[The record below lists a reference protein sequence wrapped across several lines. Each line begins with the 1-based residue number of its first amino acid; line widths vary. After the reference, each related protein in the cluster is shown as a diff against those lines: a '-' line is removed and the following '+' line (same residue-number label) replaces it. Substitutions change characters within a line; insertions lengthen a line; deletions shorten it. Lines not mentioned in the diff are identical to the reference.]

1 MKDNAV
7 FVAGANGMVGKA
19 LVENLALSGYTNLL
33 TPSSAELNLTNYIE
47 VENYFRNNNPRIVI
61 LAAAKVGGIM
71 ANINSPVAFI
81 ETNLLIQSNVIKVS
95 ADTLV
100 EKLIFIG
107 SSCIYPKLSKQP
119 MKEEYLLTGELEL
132 TNQYYSIAKLAGLKH
147 VEAYKRQFN
156 KNFIS
161 LIPCNL
167 YGANDNFDPINS
179 HVIAALIKKFHQAKI
194 EDLVEVVL
202 WGTGLA
208 RREFLF
214 VDDFAKSV
222 VFFIENDIEESFI
235 NIGSG
240 IDYSIS
246 ELASIISNVVG
257 YKGLIRFDNV
267 NPDGMPKKL
276 LDVSNQKKYGWHSK
290 TDIEEGVSQT
300 YQWYLNNQDQLR
312 KQS

>member
-1 MKDNAV
+1 MKNDV
-7 FVAGANGMVGKA
+7 IFVAGANGMVGRA
-19 LVENLALSGYTNLL
+19 LVDNLILDGYTNLL

-61 LAAAKVGGIM
+61 MAAAKVGGIM
-71 ANINSPVAFI
+71 ANINSPVAFV
-81 ETNLLIQSNVIKVS
+81 ETNLLIQSNIIKVS

-100 EKLIFIG
+100 KKLIFIA

-119 MKEEYLLTGELEL
+119 MKEEYILTGSLEV

-147 VEAYKRQFN
+147 VEAYKHQFN
-156 KNFIS
+156 KNFIT

-167 YGANDNFDPINS
+167 YGANDNFDPTNS
-179 HVIAALIKKFHQAKI
+179 HVIAALIRKFHQAKI
-194 EDLVEVVL
+194 EKSEEIVL
-202 WGTGLA
+202 WGTGNA
-208 RREFLF
+208 RREFLY

-222 VFFIENDIEESFI
+222 VFFIETDIEESYI

-246 ELASIISNVVG
+246 ELASIIANVIG

-276 LDVSNQKKYGWHSK
+276 LDVSKQKKYGWQSK
-290 TDIEEGVSQT
+290 TDIESGVLQT
-300 YQWYLNNQDQLR
+300 YQWFLSHQDYFR